1 MSKETQAQLIKD
13 YRRELKNAKARIKR
27 LENIGYQFE
36 KSPLP
41 KRPKVITEASIRN
54 LKSKTQR
61 KALIPKTEFVKDTGE
76 VVKGKKAYYKEKLRK
91 PIPKK
96 PKVETPK
103 VETPADRFYKKRKD
117 EYGKRQDYK
126 KINETYEVLDDTLNK
141 IRTWVPETTWTP
153 ELTEWKTQDKNR
165 LERMLD
171 SAIANE
177 GRSAVAQR
185 LQDNADAWN
194 AAVDEI
200 LYGSGG
206 SREQTQTMRNQ
217 IDIDFTTVAAILK
230 GSPLT
235 QEEAIDIANMQ
246 ENQEVNN

>member
-1 MSKETQAQLIKD
+1 MTSERQKELIKE

-27 LENIGYQFE
+27 LENIGYSFE

-41 KRPKVITEASIRN
+41 KKPKTITEASIRN

-61 KALIPKTEFVKDTGE
+61 KALIPKTVFVKNSGE
-76 VVKGKKAYYKEKLRK
+76 IIKGEKAYHKEKLRK
-91 PIPKK
+91 PVQKK
-96 PKVETPK
+96 VVKK
-103 VETPADRFYKKRKD
+103 ETPADRFYKDRYD
-117 EYGKRQDYK
+117 EYGQRQNYR
-126 KINETYEVLDDTLNK
+126 ETSETFEVLEATLEK
-141 IRTWVPETTWTP
+141 IRTWTPETTWSA
-153 ELTEWKTQDKNR
+153 ELAEWKTQDKNR

-171 SAIANE
+171 SALERE
-177 GRSAVAQR
+177 GRNAVAKR
-185 LQDNADAWN
+185 LQDNAASWN

-206 SREQTQTMRNQ
+206 SREQTQNMRNQ

>member
-13 YRRELKNAKARIKR
+13 YQRELKNAKARIKR

-61 KALIPKTEFVKDTGE
+61 KAMIPKTEFVKDTGE
-76 VVKGKKAYYKEKLRK
+76 VVKGEKAYYKEKLRK

-96 PKVETPK
+96 PKVESPR
-103 VETPADRFYKKRKD
+103 ERFYKKRKSEEGKSQRQKVD
-117 EYGKRQDYK
+117 E
-126 KINETYEVLDDTLNK
+126 IYEVLNATLEK
-141 IRTWVPETTWTP
+141 IRTWSPETTWTP

-171 SAIANE
+171 AALE
-177 GRSAVAQR
+177 KDGREAVAKR
-185 LQDNADAWN
+185 LQDNAIPWN

>member
-27 LENIGYQFE
+27 LENIGYEFRE
-36 KSPLP
+36 TPLP

-61 KALIPKTEFVKDTGE
+61 KSLIPKSEFTKETGE
-76 VVKGKKAYYKEKLRK
+76 VVKGEKAYYKEKLRK
-91 PIPKK
+91 PVQKK
-96 PKVETPK
+96 KKTESPRYKFYLDRKKEKGRSQRATTDET
-103 VETPADRFYKKRKD
+103 F
-117 EYGKRQDYK
+117 
-126 KINETYEVLDDTLNK
+126 EVLNSTLEK
-141 IRTWVPETTWTP
+141 IRTWSPSTTWTP
-153 ELTEWKTQDKNR
+153 ELTIWKTQDKNR

-171 SAIANE
+171 AAIE
-177 GRSAVAQR
+177 KDGREAVAKR
-185 LQDNADAWN
+185 LQENALVWN

-217 IDIDFTTVAAILK
+217 IDIDFTTVATILK

>member
-1 MSKETQAQLIKD
+1 MTKELQKQLIKE
-13 YRRELKNAKARIKR
+13 YRRELKNAKARVKR
-27 LENIGYQFE
+27 LENIGYEFSE
-36 KSPLP
+36 SPIP
-41 KRPKVITEASIRN
+41 KKPKVITEASIRN
-54 LKSKTQR
+54 LKTKTQR
-61 KALIPKTEFVKDTGE
+61 KALIPKTTFIKDSGE
-76 VVKGKKAYYKEKLRK
+76 VVKGEKTYYKEKLRK
-91 PIPKK
+91 PIPKN
-96 PKVETPK
+96 PKAESPR
-103 VETPADRFYKKRKD
+103 ERFYKNRQNEK
-117 EYGKRQDYK
+117 GKSQRQNVD
-126 KINETYEVLDDTLNK
+126 ETYEVLNATLEK
-141 IRTWVPETTWTP
+141 IRTWRPETTWTP

-171 SAIANE
+171 AAIEKE
-177 GRSAVAQR
+177 GREAVAKR
-185 LQDNADAWN
+185 LQENAIPWN